1 MYRMSATA
9 LALLACVAGAEAA
22 RPIQKRSSATVVVT
36 GKVLAVYSRS
46 DKNYNSYIVE
56 IQIETVHK
64 GEKLRPRD
72 LVQVYV
78 YQRKPGVK
86 ASLEADTAGHK
97 RVPRE
102 GARVKAY
109 ALPGYGKRLEG
120 VYPDWVDVLP
130 SRPKK

>member
-1 MYRMSATA
+1 MTAAA
-9 LALLACVAGAEAA
+9 LALLAWLGTAEAA
-22 RPIQKRSSATVVVT
+22 RPIQKRSDATVVVT
-36 GKVLAVYSRS
+36 GKVLGVYRRS
-46 DKNYNSYIVE
+46 DKNYHSYIVE
-56 IQIETVHK
+56 IQVEAVHK
-64 GEKLRPRD
+64 GDKLRPRD
-72 LVQVYV
+72 LVLVYV
-78 YQRKPGVK
+78 YQRRPEVK

-130 SRPKK
+130 GKGKK